1 MDIQCMHIRIYIY
14 THKYTYILC
23 KYIMGRII
31 VYLGLKIS
39 TNAFVLGTYK
49 TYIRIPMLTV

>member
-1 MDIQCMHIRIYIY
+1 MYAYTYIYIY